1 VEPAARPERQPG
13 RRHARPP
20 WLLSVEQSAGRIGAC
35 SDVPENLITL
45 NYMALR
51 QAETNHIEFKEKSD
65 TRIPEGAAV
74 RCAR

>member
-1 VEPAARPERQPG
+1 MDDQ
-13 RRHARPP
+13 
-20 WLLSVEQSAGRIGAC
+20 LLDLYASLTSEANIKTRFVT
-35 SDVPENLITL
+35 P
-45 NYMALR
+45 R